1 VSSPSERGGTM
12 TDLTDPVQI
21 EIPETTPAQPLA
33 PSWRPAYTREP
44 RIERRRSQRFT
55 VRTSADAH
63 SYASWERAIGAA
75 RTLASRLGIAS
86 SVTDDNSG
94 TRFDVAPDGCAS
106 PSSS

>member
-1 VSSPSERGGTM
+1 M

-21 EIPETTPAQPLA
+21 EVPETTPAQPFA
-33 PSWRPAYTREP
+33 PTRESADTRARP
-44 RIERRRSQRFT
+44 IERRRGRGFT
-55 VRTSADAH
+55 VRTGADAH

-75 RTLASRLGIAS
+75 RTLAARLGISS
-86 SVTDDNSG
+86 SVTDDVNG